1 MPPRIKITKDDI
13 IEKTLDLIRA
23 GGEAAI
29 NTRSIAAALNC
40 STQPIF
46 SNFSSMEELYEAVI
60 CRAYERYL
68 KFLQAEAESGKYPK
82 YKAFGMAYIRFAK
95 EERELFKFLF
105 MRDRKG
111 EDLISTSDM
120 RESADLIVEATG
132 MSLQEAEL
140 LHFEMW
146 TCVHGIATMIA
157 TSFLDFE
164 WEEISNMV
172 TDVYQGLKIRH
183 LEKR

>member
-13 IEKTLDLIRA
+13 IEKTLDLIRV

-46 SNFSSMEELYEAVI
+46 SNFSSMEELYEAVT
-60 CRAYERYL
+60 CRAHERYL

-120 RESADLIVEATG
+120 RESADLIVESTG

-164 WEEISNMV
+164 WEQISNMV
-172 TDVYQGLKIRH
+172 SDVYQGLKARH

>member
-60 CRAYERYL
+60 CRAHERYL

-120 RESADLIVEATG
+120 RESADLIVESTG

-164 WEEISNMV
+164 WEQISNMV